1 MRQTKA
7 IIIALLLLIIT
18 FPLASAKAHA
28 GMFDRLKDIYEA
40 PDKLAELKGQY
51 ESTKQLLEGQLEAQ
65 REQLELTRQQ
75 ASDLLA
81 QQEALLAQ
89 QEGLLAEQE
98 QLMQSNET
106 LKSENQALIAQM
118 EAAEAKKQS
127 LYNKAIFAAVLLIAL
142 IAAYA
147 LSVRIWRFAVWRKQR
162 RAGHGHE
169 AMLP

>member
-1 MRQTKA
+1 MRLTKA
-7 IIIALLLLIIT
+7 IIIVLLLFIIS
-18 FPLASAKAHA
+18 FPMASSKAHA
-28 GMFDRLKDIYEA
+28 GMFDRLKDIYQA

-51 ESTKQLLEGQLEAQ
+51 ESTKQMLEGQLEAQ

-89 QEGLLAEQE
+89 QEGLIAEQE
-98 QLMQSNET
+98 ELLKNNEA
-106 LKSENQALIAQM
+106 LKLDNQTLIAQM

-127 LYNKAIFAAVLLIAL
+127 LFSKAILIAVSLIAVL
-142 IAAYA
+142 AAYA
-147 LSVRIWRFAVWRKQR
+147 LSVRIWRFVVWRKQR
-162 RAGHGHE
+162 RSGHGHE